1 MKLYDQNLSV
11 LILAGGR
18 GTRMNGAD
26 KGLIKV
32 HGKFIIEYLINMS
45 KKFSSDVFIN
55 ANRNISVY
63 KTLKCNVIKD
73 VLKDYQGPLAGI
85 YSGLLQ
91 IQTDYLITLPC
102 DGPLISDEYFVKML
116 ESPMTDKIKCA
127 YCNDRLQPVYAL
139 IPKKLIGSLKKF
151 LDSGERKIDQW
162 YSKCGLEIVDFSD
175 KEEIFI
181 NVNSE
186 EELLQYENEIR
197 KRLLG

>member
-1 MKLYDQNLSV
+1 MNIYDKNLSV
-11 LILAGGR
+11 LILAGGK
-18 GTRMNGAD
+18 GTRMMGVD
-26 KGLIKV
+26 KGLMRV
-32 HGKFIIEYLINMS
+32 HGKYIIEYLINMS
-45 KKFSSDVFIN
+45 KKFSSDVFVN
-55 ANRNISVY
+55 ANRNISFY
-63 KTLKCNVIKD
+63 ETLNCHVIKD
-73 VLKDYQGPLAGI
+73 VLRDYQGPLAGI

-91 IQTDYLITLPC
+91 IESDYLITLPC
-102 DGPLISDEYFVKML
+102 DGPLISDEYFSKML

-139 IPKKLIGSLKKF
+139 IPKKLIGSLEKF
-151 LDSGERKIDQW
+151 LNSGERKIDKW

-175 KEEIFI
+175 KQEIFI

>member
-1 MKLYDQNLSV
+1 
-11 LILAGGR
+11 
-18 GTRMNGAD
+18 
-26 KGLIKV
+26 
-32 HGKFIIEYLINMS
+32 
-45 KKFSSDVFIN
+45 
-55 ANRNISVY
+55 
-63 KTLKCNVIKD
+63 
-73 VLKDYQGPLAGI
+73 
-85 YSGLLQ
+85 
-91 IQTDYLITLPC
+91 
-102 DGPLISDEYFVKML
+102 ML

-186 EELLQYENEIR
+186 EELLQYENEII